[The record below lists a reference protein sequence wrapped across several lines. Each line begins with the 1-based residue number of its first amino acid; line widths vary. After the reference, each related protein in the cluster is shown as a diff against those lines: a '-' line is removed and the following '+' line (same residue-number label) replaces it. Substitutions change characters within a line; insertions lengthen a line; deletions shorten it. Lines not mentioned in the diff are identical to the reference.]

1 MQDRQL
7 TKTTS
12 PQPQLAPA
20 ELQAEMQR
28 LVESMQT
35 LLQVTCEE
43 IERAR
48 VCLECAWDPE
58 RCPQRRAN
66 GHCEK
71 QEPDGSR
78 ARDADS

>member
-1 MQDRQL
+1 MQQRQR
-7 TKTTS
+7 TKTTEA
-12 PQPQLAPA
+12 PPQLAPE

-48 VCLECAWDPE
+48 MCMECAWDPD
-58 RCPQRRAN
+58 RCPQRRAS

-71 QEPDGSR
+71 QEPDGPH